1 MFLVT
6 GMVVS
11 RFMNFKIKIFAI
23 ILVASNIAIA
33 GCSSKSSWTG
43 DDETSIK
50 QVSSDSTTFNST
62 LHKNAK
68 PLHSLPSNILE
79 FARGNYPGY
88 SIIGAVSDSLCNES
102 NVIDLAITKTGAPD
116 LSLIFKSDGS
126 FLQQEEDVS
135 LSTVPDQIKKV
146 LKSIYREYSAE
157 KQIEK
162 LILAD
167 KTVEYLFD
175 LNRGDVSKELIFKL
189 NGDVVCEN

>member
-1 MFLVT
+1 MKLT
-6 GMVVS
+6 TYL
-11 RFMNFKIKIFAI
+11 FMNFKSKILAMIFIAF
-23 ILVASNIAIA
+23 NIVIA
-33 GCSSKSSWTG
+33 GCGSNSSWTG
-43 DDETSIK
+43 NDDEGSIK
-50 QVSSDSTTFNST
+50 QVGSDSTILNST
-62 LHKNAK
+62 LHKNVK

-79 FARGNYPGY
+79 FARKNYPDY
-88 SIIGAVSDSLCNES
+88 SIISAVSDSLCSEN
-102 NVIDLAITKTGAPD
+102 NVIDIAITKIGAPD

-146 LKSIYREYSAE
+146 LKSIYRGYSAG

-167 KTVEYLFD
+167 KTQEYLFD
-175 LNRGDVSKELIFKL
+175 LNMGDVSKEVIFKL